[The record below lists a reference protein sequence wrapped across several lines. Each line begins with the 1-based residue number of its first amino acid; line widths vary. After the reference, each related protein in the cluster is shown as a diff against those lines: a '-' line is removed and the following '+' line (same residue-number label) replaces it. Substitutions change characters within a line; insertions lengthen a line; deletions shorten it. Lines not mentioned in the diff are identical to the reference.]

1 MIRNFRHKGL
11 KRAYEKDQYSKIP
24 PDLVKRVSN
33 ALSDLDSAQ
42 SVSDMDLPKY
52 QLHPL
57 KGVREGSWSIRISGN
72 WRMVFRF
79 KDGNAYEVDLV
90 DYH

>member
-1 MIRNFRHKGL
+1 MILDFRHKGL
-11 KRAYEKDQYSKIP
+11 KRAYEQDKYSKVP
-24 PDLVKRVSN
+24 PDLVKRVSI

-42 SVSDMDLPKY
+42 SVSDMNLSRY

-57 KGVREGSWSIRISGN
+57 KGVREGLWSIRISGN

-79 KDGNAYEVDLV
+79 EDGDAYDVDLV

>member
-1 MIRNFRHKGL
+1 MIESIKHKGL
-11 KRAYEKDQYSKIP
+11 KRAYEQDKYSKVP
-24 PDLVKRVSN
+24 PDLVKRASN
-33 ALSDLDSAQ
+33 ALSDPDSAQ
-42 SVSDMDLPKY
+42 SLSDMDLPQY

-57 KGVREGSWSIRISGN
+57 KGVREGLWSIRISGN

-79 KDGNAYEVDLV
+79 EDGDAYDVDLV